1 MKKLGKPA
9 PDLPIH
15 PEDQDF
21 LVDDA
26 DIAWWNSM
34 TLEVLAKLER
44 EDFATR
50 TASIKYQIEK
60 IGETEEAA
68 VRHTMRS
75 LPWYYG
81 RPGERESQILGLTS
95 EDAGLPWILKG
106 RVIEAAETGKIT
118 KKDCE
123 QSSSINALIRRLIR
137 VGSI

>member
-1 MKKLGKPA
+1 
-9 PDLPIH
+9 
-15 PEDQDF
+15 
-21 LVDDA
+21 
-26 DIAWWNSM
+26 M

>member
-15 PEDQDF
+15 PEDQE
-21 LVDDA
+21 LVSDA

-34 TLEVLAKLER
+34 TLEEMAKIER
-44 EDFATR
+44 DDSATR
-50 TASIKYQIEK
+50 TASIKHQIE
-60 IGETEEAA
+60 GMGVTEEAA

-81 RPGERESQILGLTS
+81 RPGYRENQVLQLTS
-95 EDAGLPWILKG
+95 EDAGLPWVLEE
-106 RVIEAAETGKIT
+106 RVIKAVETGKIT

-137 VGSI
+137 AGRI